1 MSKSLTIHDFYKI
14 LDLLEDLQQRK
25 DSLLNLT
32 GLFNVLNF
40 SKEELESV
48 TELIFRFQTFFSNS
62 KEKSWL
68 TKLWINGQIYLK
80 LIPIS
85 EDRIDKP
92 CNQKIIKLNHEN
104 IQLLNDIIYYF
115 NHIKIGK
122 AFTSNTHNSALTQK
136 IKKLRKVHPYFFE
149 NRGNGIIYPSRLA
162 SQLGKTLNLYKKGNR
177 KVQDIQI
184 EGYQIKVI

>member
-1 MSKSLTIHDFYKI
+1 MSKSLTIHDLYKV
-14 LDLLEDLQQRK
+14 LDLLEDLQRQK
-25 DSLLNLT
+25 KILLNLT
-32 GLFNVLNF
+32 RLFELLNI
-40 SKEELESV
+40 SEEDLENL

-62 KEKSWL
+62 NEEFWL

-85 EDRIDKP
+85 KDRLDKSSD
-92 CNQKIIKLNHEN
+92 QKIIKLKHEH

-115 NHIKIGK
+115 NNIKIGK
-122 AFTSNTHNSALTQK
+122 AFNSNTHISALTQK
-136 IKKLRKVHPYFFE
+136 IKKLRKIHPYFFE
-149 NRGNGIIYPSRLA
+149 NKGNGIIYPSKLA

-184 EGYQIKVI
+184 EGYQIKVV

>member
-32 GLFNVLNF
+32 GLFDLLNI
-40 SKEELESV
+40 SKEELESL

-85 EDRIDKP
+85 ENRFDKP
-92 CNQKIIKLNHEN
+92 CNQKIIKLNHEH

-122 AFTSNTHNSALTQK
+122 GFNSNTHNSTFTQK
-136 IKKLRKVHPYFFE
+136 VKKLRKLHPYFFE
-149 NRGNGIIYPSRLA
+149 NRGNGTIYPSSLA
-162 SQLGKTLNLYKKGNR
+162 TQLGKTINLYKKGNR
-177 KVQDIQI
+177 KIQNIKI
-184 EGYQIKVI
+184 EGYQIRVI